1 MAVSITTVLNLTH
14 YLVQVPNFAMDS
26 TDAIPPSA
34 DPSERMYVVHPFGPL
49 KPFEISRLRL
59 ATPSSPSSPSESNS
73 HWHANW
79 PPQLLFDVVYGATVL
94 HEFGVPATKARVG
107 QLWEELYYPRG
118 GFDATTAE
126 MDCERRRARKER
138 AEAREPPRPDGF
150 DLLMMI
156 PYLGVPEEE
165 LQAYF
170 AEGARRA
177 EEEERRGVEAK
188 VNGWREDVVSRM

>member
-49 KPFEISRLRL
+49 KPFEISGLRL
-59 ATPSSPSSPSESNS
+59 AMPPDSDSR
-73 HWHANW
+73 W
-79 PPQLLFDVVYGATVL
+79 PPQVLFDVVYGAAVL
-94 HEFGVPATKARVG
+94 HEFGVPTTTARVG
-107 QLWEELYYPRG
+107 ALWEELYYPRG
-118 GFDATTAE
+118 GFDATVAE
-126 MDCERRRARKER
+126 MDCERRQARKER
-138 AEAREPPRPDGF
+138 AEARGPPRPDGF

-165 LQAYF
+165 LRAHF
-170 AEGARRA
+170 AEGERRA